1 LDRFIKAC
9 NRAKE
14 LHELKAIKRQN
25 IAPPSK
31 DYFFLNVDYS
41 LVKVMFEDIIWIEGL
56 RDYIKVNLKST
67 KKPLIVRTSLKAIE
81 PELSP
86 NKSVRIHKSYL
97 IAISEIT
104 AVRKNSIFIKEMEL
118 PVGETFRD
126 SIEKLTRK

>member
-1 LDRFIKAC
+1 
-9 NRAKE
+9 
-14 LHELKAIKRQN
+14 
-25 IAPPSK
+25 
-31 DYFFLNVDYS
+31 
-41 LVKVMFEDIIWIEGL
+41 MFEDIIWIEGL

-86 NKSVRIHKSYL
+86 NKFIRIHKSYL

-104 AVRKNSIFIKEMEL
+104 AVRKNTIFIKEMEL

-126 SIEKLTRK
+126 NIEKLIRK